1 MSCCCRSVHTAR
13 HSPGIPKFYRWLSE
27 RFPLVNQAIGSGS
40 LPEFDNLYLD
50 MNGIIHNC
58 SHGNDPNLKLS
69 EDEMFVRV
77 FKYLEKLFE
86 IVRPRKLLFMAVDG
100 MFFFASSS
108 LLATTAHP
116 AGVAPRAKMNQQRAR
131 RFKTK
136 KAALEA
142 AEAAAK
148 RGEPAPEAEPFDSN
162 CITPGTEFMDRLT
175 AHLRFFIRKKI
186 AEDAE
191 WQRPVVVLSG
201 PDVPGEGEHKIM
213 EYIRI
218 RKATPEYEPNERH
231 CMYGLDADL
240 VMLSLV
246 THEPRFCLLREVVS
260 YSGGNQGKPIREVLD
275 NPCKEH
281 FILFQIG

>member
-1 MSCCCRSVHTAR
+1 
-13 HSPGIPKFYRWLSE
+13 
-27 RFPLVNQAIGSGS
+27 
-40 LPEFDNLYLD
+40 
-50 MNGIIHNC
+50 
-58 SHGNDPNLKLS
+58 
-69 EDEMFVRV
+69 
-77 FKYLEKLFE
+77 
-86 IVRPRKLLFMAVDG
+86 
-100 MFFFASSS
+100 
-108 LLATTAHP
+108 
-116 AGVAPRAKMNQQRAR
+116 MNQQRAR

-142 AEAAAK
+142 AEAAAM
-148 RGEPAPEAEPFDSN
+148 RGEPPPDTEPFDSN
-162 CITPGTEFMDRLT
+162 CITPGTEFMDRLI

-191 WQRPVVVLSG
+191 WQRPVVILSG

-213 EYIRI
+213 EYMRI
-218 RKATPEYEPNERH
+218 RKASPEYMPNERH

-281 FILFQIG
+281 FILFQIGYGYMRHTWCCHSVQVAA